1 MNKTS
6 IFLILLIFLDAVP
19 CKNLVSFTTTTTIA
33 TITSDNENELVD
45 AIAIL
50 NKNGGT
56 ISISTPIIHIKSTC
70 SLTLSGSIKGGIVG
84 NYIAPGVFPV
94 IDFSNCASNDNRGF
108 KISGSSQFIKYLF
121 IQYASKGI
129 WITGPSNYL
138 EFTISRYNSDSGIFL
153 SDNARLNSFH
163 YCFSYRNGNSRDSCE
178 NGDGFTQMPDSNEN
192 VFHYCFAWDNY
203 GNGWSLYDKEEDKT
217 ALTTILN
224 SASWNNG
231 NPEVFSG
238 KYDYDNRWPLDK
250 NLLTIKNIMDED
262 PNYESNYKNRK
273 FAISPLGPYTKYF
286 LNTWIPKAKLEGGNG
301 FKIGSKIKQRVD
313 YVKRI
318 INNSLAFDNKYIGF
332 LSDDS
337 ETRFA
342 AISNCISFKNNIN
355 YQMTN
360 RLLGGNSNWSYDPI
374 KSDQFKQNQ
383 AMKTPRN
390 KDSAT
395 RSIYYKRDEI
405 INYCRQNYIR
415 DKVNFDNVF
424 KTDFY

>member
-108 KISGSSQFIKYLF
+108 KISGSSQFIKYLL

>member
-19 CKNLVSFTTTTTIA
+19 CKNLVSFSTTIA

-45 AIAIL
+45 AITKL
-50 NKNGGT
+50 NKSGGT
-56 ISISTPIIHIKSTC
+56 ISIRTPIIHIKSTC
-70 SLTLSGSIKGGIVG
+70 SLTLSGSIEGGIFG
-84 NYIAPGVFPV
+84 NYIAPGVFPI
-94 IDFSNCASNDNRGF
+94 IDFSNCANNDNRGF
-108 KISGSSQFIKYLF
+108 KISGSNQFIKNLF

-129 WITGPSNYL
+129 WITGRRNRL
-138 EFTISRYNSDSGIFL
+138 EYTISRYNSDSGVLI
-153 SDNARLNSFH
+153 SDNARSNNFL
-163 YCFSYRNGNSRDSCE
+163 YCFSYRNGNTRDSCE
-178 NGDGFTQMPDSNEN
+178 NGDGFTQMPGSNEN

-203 GNGWSLYDKEEDKT
+203 GNGWSFNDKEEDKN
-217 ALTTILN
+217 AQTTILY

-238 KYDYDNRWPLDK
+238 KYDYDNNFPLDK

-262 PNYESNYKNRK
+262 PNYESNYNNRK

-286 LNTWIPKAKLEGGNG
+286 LNTWLPKAELEGGNG
-301 FKIGSKIKQRVD
+301 FKFGSKIKQRVD

-318 INNSLAFDNKYIGF
+318 FINSLAFDNKCIGF

-337 ETRFA
+337 ETRMA
-342 AISNCISFKNNIN
+342 GVSNCIAFKNNIN

-360 RLLGGNSNWSYDPI
+360 SLNGWYNNWSYDPI
-374 KSDQFKQNQ
+374 KLDQFKQSQ
-383 AMKTPRN
+383 ALKTPRN

-395 RSIYYKRDEI
+395 RAIYNVRNKI
-405 INYCRQNYIR
+405 IDYFRNNCIR
-415 DKVNFDNVF
+415 ENINFDGVES
-424 KTDFY
+424 KFY

>member
-108 KISGSSQFIKYLF
+108 KISGSSQFIKYLL

-342 AISNCISFKNNIN
+342 AISNCISFNTI
-355 YQMTN
+355 
-360 RLLGGNSNWSYDPI
+360 L
-374 KSDQFKQNQ
+374 
-383 AMKTPRN
+383 
-390 KDSAT
+390 
-395 RSIYYKRDEI
+395 I
-405 INYCRQNYIR
+405 IR
-415 DKVNFDNVF
+415 
-424 KTDFY
+424 

>member
-1 MNKTS
+1 M
-6 IFLILLIFLDAVP
+6 F
-19 CKNLVSFTTTTTIA
+19 
-33 TITSDNENELVD
+33 E
-45 AIAIL
+45 
-50 NKNGGT
+50 
-56 ISISTPIIHIKSTC
+56 
-70 SLTLSGSIKGGIVG
+70 
-84 NYIAPGVFPV
+84 
-94 IDFSNCASNDNRGF
+94 
-108 KISGSSQFIKYLF
+108 
-121 IQYASKGI
+121 
-129 WITGPSNYL
+129 
-138 EFTISRYNSDSGIFL
+138 
-153 SDNARLNSFH
+153 
-163 YCFSYRNGNSRDSCE
+163 
-178 NGDGFTQMPDSNEN
+178 
-192 VFHYCFAWDNY
+192 YCFAWDNY
-203 GNGWSLYDKEEDKT
+203 GNGWSIYDKEED
-217 ALTTILN
+217 LTPLTRIYN

-238 KYDYDNRWPLDK
+238 KYDYDNNWPLDK

-415 DKVNFDNVF
+415 HKVNFENVF
-424 KTDFY
+424 KTDF